1 MIDVI
6 EKGKK
11 EIEIVMHFVNKNRN
25 PMESPEIK
33 RYWMN
38 LDGETQ
44 VFLVT
49 LEEQIRRESSY
60 Y

>member
-1 MIDVI
+1 MIDII

-11 EIEIVMHFVNKNRN
+11 EIEVVMHFVNKNRN

-38 LDGETQ
+38 VDGET
-44 VFLVT
+44 
-49 LEEQIRRESSY
+49 
-60 Y
+60 